1 MSLPEKLYSAEQTR
15 LLDSSAIEH
24 YQIPGM
30 TLMERAG
37 ESAFALLRTRWSK
50 LKCLLVFCGVGNN
63 AGDGYVLAR
72 LGHNAGLAVTVLAVG
87 EPDRLQ
93 GDALQAFEL
102 CRDAGVDIL
111 PYDGSA
117 VPDCQIMVDALFGTG
132 LDRDVT
138 DLWLQAIQAMNQRP
152 KRVPLLALDIP
163 SGLHADNG
171 VAMAEA
177 VEATATITFIAV
189 KTGLLTGYGM
199 DYTGE
204 LLFDDLFIPAEVYD
218 TVESSVRRLTKT
230 KMRDLKPQRKPSMHK
245 GDAGHLV
252 VLGGDIH
259 MGGAARLAGEAA
271 YRSGAGLVS
280 IGTHEAHSNCLH
292 NSCPEL
298 IVYGVASL
306 HSAREL
312 VEKGEVVAIG
322 PGLGHDS
329 WGRYLFHATIDL
341 PLPLVVDADGLN
353 LLADKPRKRDDWI
366 LTPHP
371 GEAARLL
378 KKDTADI
385 QKNRFDAV
393 RQICKQYGGVCVL
406 KGAGTLIAVDGS
418 DDIYLCN
425 QGNAGMAT
433 AGMGDVL
440 TGIIAGLLAQKLRLI
455 DAACLGV
462 WLHANAGDRVKETQ
476 GAIGMLA
483 SDLMPEI
490 RVVLNHL

>member
-15 LLDSSAIEH
+15 QLDSTAIEH

-37 ESAFALLRTRWSK
+37 ESAFAMLRTRWSK
-50 LKCLLVFCGVGNN
+50 LKRLLVFCGVGNN

-138 DLWLQAIQAMNQRP
+138 GLWLQAIQAMNQRP
-152 KRVPLLALDIP
+152 ERVPLLSLDIP

-189 KTGLLTGYGM
+189 KTGLLTGTGM

-204 LLFDDLFIPAEVYD
+204 LLFDDLFIPGEVYD
-218 TVESSVRRLTKT
+218 TVETSVRRLTKR
-230 KMRDLKPQRKPSMHK
+230 KMRDLRPQRKPSMHK

-271 YRSGAGLVS
+271 YRSGAGIVS
-280 IGTHEAHSNCLH
+280 IGTHETHSDCLH
-292 NSCPEL
+292 NNCPEL
-298 IVYGVASL
+298 MVYGIESL
-306 HSAREL
+306 HSAREI
-312 VEKGEVVAIG
+312 VEKGDVVAIG
-322 PGLGHDS
+322 PGLGRDS

-341 PLPLVVDADGLN
+341 PMPFVVDADGLN
-353 LLADKPRKRDDWI
+353 LLADNPRKRGDWI

-371 GEAARLL
+371 GEAGRLL

-385 QKNRFDAV
+385 QKDRFDAV
-393 RQICKQYGGVCVL
+393 RKISQQYGGVCVL
-406 KGAGTLIAVDGS
+406 KGAGTLIAAEDS
-418 DDIYLCN
+418 DEIYLCN

-440 TGIIAGLLAQKLRLI
+440 TGIIAGLLAQKLRPM

-462 WLHANAGDRVKETQ
+462 WLHANAGDRVMQAQ

-490 RVVLNHL
+490 RIVLNHL